1 MFCATKVECSTTWL
15 HELHQEVDDICMLEL
30 ICLCHT
36 SLQRDKLTVFRETKK
51 CFCSVFLTWKGLTRR
66 NPSLLRGMQ
75 YSPSSE
81 QQKRNEAALQRE
93 EGLMSIYMGQF
104 LKTFASLHNVLQG
117 PPKSAPGDR
126 IFALSPLKEICWV
139 FRAFSF
145 ERIKIGRGCAG
156 ARGKIQHELEKCDS
170 KLLCKVK

>member
-1 MFCATKVECSTTWL
+1 MFL
-15 HELHQEVDDICMLEL
+15 
-30 ICLCHT
+30 LCFPHM
-36 SLQRDKLTVFRETKK
+36 KGFNETKS
-51 CFCSVFLTWKGLTRR
+51 FTSSRV
-66 NPSLLRGMQ
+66 Q

-126 IFALSPLKEICWV
+126 IFALSPFKEIC
-139 FRAFSF
+139 
-145 ERIKIGRGCAG
+145 
-156 ARGKIQHELEKCDS
+156 
-170 KLLCKVK
+170 